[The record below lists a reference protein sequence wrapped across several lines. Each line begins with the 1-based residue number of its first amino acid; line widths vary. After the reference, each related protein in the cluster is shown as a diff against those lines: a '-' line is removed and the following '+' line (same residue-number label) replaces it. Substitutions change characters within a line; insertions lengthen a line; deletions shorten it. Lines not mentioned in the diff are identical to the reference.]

1 LTTTELPRPSTHATT
16 PLLRS
21 PLRRKNLA
29 LRVLVPTS
37 AAALVLA
44 FARPTPRSLAV
55 GALLAGA
62 GEALRLWA
70 TGHLVKSRR
79 LTVSGPYR
87 RLRHPLYAGS
97 LLIGTGFLVAA
108 GPGVAGVGLPLGLLF
123 FFAYYLPYKD
133 HREGTRLARR
143 HGDAFRAWHG
153 AVPALRPRL
162 RPWCGAGA
170 APDARWRFARV
181 VSNDELGTALL
192 AAGLFAA
199 LLLR

>member
-1 LTTTELPRPSTHATT
+1 MTTSDLPRAVSHRTT

-29 LRVLVPTS
+29 LRVLVPTL

-55 GALLAGA
+55 GALLAAA

-108 GPGVAGVGLPLGLLF
+108 GPAVASVCLPLGVLF
-123 FFAYYLPYKD
+123 FFAYYLPYKER
-133 HREGTRLARR
+133 REGARLARR
-143 HGDAFRAWHG
+143 HGDAFRAWR
-153 AVPALRPRL
+153 ATVPALRPRL
-162 RPWCGAGA
+162 RPWCGAVA
-170 APDARWRFARV
+170 PPDARWRFARV
-181 VSNDELGTALL
+181 VANDELGTALL